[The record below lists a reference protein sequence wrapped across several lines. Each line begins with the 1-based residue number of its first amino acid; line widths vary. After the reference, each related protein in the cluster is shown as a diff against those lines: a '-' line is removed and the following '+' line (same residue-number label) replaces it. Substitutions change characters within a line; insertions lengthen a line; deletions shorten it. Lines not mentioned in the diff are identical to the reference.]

1 MTFKCGCFN
10 NLFSLFAA
18 KLSKFSPSSFFIE
31 HEILLIKQTSMKNQI
46 FSCFEDMLSSSGAI
60 NVPFTSSLVKI
71 RKSPW

>member
-1 MTFKCGCFN
+1 MTFKCDCFN

-18 KLSKFSPSSFFIE
+18 KLTHIFSELFFIE

-46 FSCFEDMLSSSGAI
+46 FSCFEDVLSSSGAI